1 MTIVVTAKVT
11 DGIVLAADSA
21 ASFFLPTAGGVIA
34 KIYNHAN
41 KIFNLRKVWSIGAM
55 VYGAGGIGASSVE
68 TLSKD
73 LRKKFCDPHNQDYY
87 LNENTYTIEE
97 VAIKAR
103 KFLFEEIYLPAFSP
117 PPGDFFMGYRICGY
131 SANAAMSEVWEFNI
145 LGANCGAPYRIQAP
159 DEFGLR
165 WAGENE
171 ALDRLHYGATVNIK
185 TWLVNKGY
193 VQQADVEAAFSDYI
207 NHFGASLIVPA
218 MPIQDAID
226 VARFAVETAA
236 KYAKFGLRHETI
248 GGPIDVAA
256 ITKHEGFKWVMR
268 KHYYTAGAS
277 GRLDSLIWPYG
288 VKVAREAV

>member
-21 ASFFLPTAGGVIA
+21 ASFFMPGAAATL

-41 KIFNLRKVWSIGAM
+41 KIFNLVKVWPIGAM
-55 VYGAGGIGASSVE
+55 VYGAGGIGAASVE

-73 LRKKFCDPHNQDYY
+73 LRRRLSTPSDPDYGLNQ
-87 LNENTYTIEE
+87 ETYTIEE

-103 KFLFEEIYLPAFSP
+103 KFLFEESYLKAFTTP
-117 PPGDFFMGYRICGY
+117 PVGFFMGYRVCGY
-131 SANAAMSEVWEFNI
+131 SANAALSEVWEFFINGPDC
-145 LGANCGAPYRIQAP
+145 LAPYKIQAI

-171 ALDRLHYGATVNIK
+171 ALDRLLFGTTAGLTRWLADQGLIQSSAVDTVFSQIVGQFGAT
-185 TWLVNKGY
+185 LVM
-193 VQQADVEAAFSDYI
+193 
-207 NHFGASLIVPA
+207 PA

-236 KYAKFGLRHETI
+236 KFAKYGLRPETI
-248 GGPIDVAA
+248 GGPVEIAA
-256 ITKHEGFKWVMR
+256 ITKHEGFKWVAR
-268 KHYYTAGAS
+268 KHYYAS
-277 GRLDSLIWPYG
+277 ELNRETNHGR
-288 VKVAREAV
+288 

>member
-1 MTIVVTAKVT
+1 MTIVVTVKVT

-21 ASFFLPTAGGVIA
+21 ATFFLPLPGGGTLT

-41 KIFNLRKVWSIGAM
+41 KIFNLRKVWSIGALA
-55 VYGAGGIGASSVE
+55 YGAGSIGASSVE

-73 LRKKFCDPHNQDYY
+73 LRKRFSDRNDKDYY

-103 KFLFEEIYLPAFSP
+103 KFLFEECYRRTFPNP
-117 PPGDFFMGYRICGY
+117 PVQFGLGYRVCGY
-131 SANAAMSEVWEFNI
+131 SANASLSEVWEFI
-145 LGANCGAPYRIQAP
+145 ITGPKCDPPYKVQDV

-171 ALDRLHYGATVNIK
+171 ALDRLHFGATMGLK
-185 TWLVNKGY
+185 EWLVDKGFA
-193 VQQADVEAAFSDYI
+193 QLSDVDRVFSDYVSR
-207 NHFGASLIVPA
+207 FGIGFVVPA

-236 KYAKFGLRHETI
+236 RYAKYGPRHETI
-248 GGPIDVAA
+248 GGPIDIAA
-256 ITKHEGFKWVMR
+256 ITKHEGFKWVER
-268 KHYYTAGAS
+268 KHYYTTELNRETNH
-277 GRLDSLIWPYG
+277 GR
-288 VKVAREAV
+288 